1 MTTDAQASPG
11 ENRMSR
17 ILVVDD
23 EEPVREF
30 VSRALAHASSRYRV
44 DTAEDGL
51 QALEAMSAGR
61 YDLLVTDI
69 VMPGLDGI
77 ALALKVSKDYPDVTI
92 LLMTGYATE
101 KQRAYGLQSLIHQVI
116 SKPFSLKEL
125 VATVKEALA
134 ERRPA

>member
-1 MTTDAQASPG
+1 MNNPLSDAVGGHAA
-11 ENRMSR
+11 R

-30 VSRALAHASSRYRV
+30 VSRALVHANPHYHV

-51 QALEAMSAGR
+51 QALEAMASAQ

-77 ALALKVSKDYPDVTI
+77 ALALKVAKDYPNVTI
-92 LLMTGYATE
+92 LMMTGYAAE
-101 KQRAYGLQSLIHQVI
+101 KQRAYGLQALIHRVI
-116 SKPFSLKEL
+116 SKPFSLQEIC
-125 VATVKEALA
+125 ATVKEALA
-134 ERRPA
+134 VRSAA